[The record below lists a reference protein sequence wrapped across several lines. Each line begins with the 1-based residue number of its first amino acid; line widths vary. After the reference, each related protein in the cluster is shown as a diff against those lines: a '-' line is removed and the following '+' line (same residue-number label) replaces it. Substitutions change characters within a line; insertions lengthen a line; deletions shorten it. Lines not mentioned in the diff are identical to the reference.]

1 MNGVVGVEQG
11 HFGILRFGVFEI
23 LGFGDFGILGFG
35 DYAAF
40 ETLDFQ
46 DLGIQEVWGFGF

>member
-11 HFGILRFGVFEI
+11 HFGILRFGDFEI